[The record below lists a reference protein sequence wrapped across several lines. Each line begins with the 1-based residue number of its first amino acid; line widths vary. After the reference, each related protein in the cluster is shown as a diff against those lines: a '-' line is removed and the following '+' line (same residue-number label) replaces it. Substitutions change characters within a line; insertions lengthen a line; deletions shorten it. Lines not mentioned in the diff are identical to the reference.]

1 MKKRICA
8 LAVLMLALLLPACAQ
23 PGGDATQPS
32 ATTGEVGVRG
42 PIEERTVTDDGL
54 TLLIEGEKAADTM
67 YDAAW
72 VTVDKNTFIRTAAG
86 VPSTV
91 DALQTGV
98 IVEVV
103 FIGPVAESWPVQ
115 GRAGTVTILSQ

>member
-1 MKKRICA
+1 MKKKMCA
-8 LAVLMLALLLPACAQ
+8 LAALALALLLPACAQ
-23 PGGDATQPS
+23 PGGGATQPS

-42 PIEERTVTDDGL
+42 PIAEHTVTDDGL

-72 VTVDKNTFIRTAAG
+72 VTVDKNTLIRTANG

-91 DALQTGV
+91 DALQTDV

-103 FIGPVAESWPVQ
+103 FTGPVAESWPVQ